1 MWKQTCLL
9 HVQVGGK
16 YSCHKKKLK
25 KQHSHSCSA
34 LAQETFLICIF
45 MNSTNHSTASTFN
58 TRARMS
64 CQQKVAKKPV
74 SSNALQET
82 NGYCFEQPDKRVP
95 KVLFRGHRQMNFQ
108 LGRLLVS
115 SRADGGGN
123 LAEAL
128 ICRWERW
135 LVVFLLAATPSYRS
149 STGRI

>member
-1 MWKQTCLL
+1 MKTDLL
-9 HVQVGGK
+9 VTRPGWGKVQLSPK
-16 YSCHKKKLK
+16 IFLK
-25 KQHSHSCSA
+25 ISVHIPA
-34 LAQETFLICIF
+34 RRLVQETFWICIF

-149 STGRI
+149 SSGRI